1 MQQIAEQVAADGT
14 PDPEPAR
21 RPAAE
26 QSATGAGERL
36 RRTLAAA
43 GAPIVLIALIVVFSL
58 LRPETFPTT
67 ANLTTILSTQSI
79 LVILALGTLVPLI
92 AGDFDLSIGFV
103 MGFAA
108 MESALLTVH
117 GMAIPLAI
125 AITLATGVAIGLF
138 NGLVVEKVG
147 VSAFIATL
155 AVGSILAGFTTWISG
170 GTVVNGV
177 PAGMI
182 DLGRTEV
189 IGLQLPILYMA
200 LLVGVFYYALGH
212 TPVGRYLYAV
222 GGGRAAARL
231 AGINTGRLRILAFVV
246 SATTAA
252 LAGVVNTTVVGSASA
267 DFGSSYLLPAFAGA
281 FLGAT
286 TIQPGRFNVLGTV
299 VAIFLLAV
307 GIAGLQQLSA
317 PFWIPPVFNGGA
329 LLIAVGLAVWRQ
341 PRDA

>member
-1 MQQIAEQVAADGT
+1 MHQIAQSIGA
-14 PDPEPAR
+14 
-21 RPAAE
+21 PAA
-26 QSATGAGERL
+26 ATEERL
-36 RRTLAAA
+36 PASERAGALVAAA
-43 GAPIVLIALIVVFSL
+43 GAPIVLIALILAFSL
-58 LRPETFPTT
+58 LRPETFPTS
-67 ANLTTILSTQSI
+67 ANLTTILSTQSV
-79 LVILALGTLVPLI
+79 LVIVALGTLVPLI

-125 AITLATGVAIGLF
+125 AITLLTAVAIGLF
-138 NGLVVEKVG
+138 NGLVVEHVG
-147 VSAFIATL
+147 ISAFIATL
-155 AVGSILAGFTTWISG
+155 AVGSILTGCTTWISG

-182 DLGRTEV
+182 SLGRTELAG
-189 IGLQLPILYMA
+189 IQLPIVYMA
-200 LLVGVFYYALGH
+200 VLVVAFYYALEH

-231 AGINTGRLRILAFVV
+231 AGIDTGRLRILAFVI
-246 SATTAA
+246 SAGTAG
-252 LAGVVNTTVVGSASA
+252 LAGVVNTAVVGSASA

-286 TIQPGRFNVLGTV
+286 TIKPGRFNVLGTV

-329 LLIAVGLAVWRQ
+329 LLVAVGLAVWRR
-341 PRDA
+341 PTEA